1 MIYFYLILGA
11 FVSFPFV
18 FISAG
23 FIYSLTKTGE
33 EGIVWRLNIGLAFD
47 RLCAAC
53 LGYPD
58 KMTIC
63 GFVGRRAS
71 ASNNF
76 TWKVYV
82 KIIEFLPWF
91 AKGHCAET
99 AEKEKHFY

>member
-1 MIYFYLILGA
+1 MIYFYLALAG

-18 FISAG
+18 FIAG
-23 FIYSLTKTGE
+23 GFLYSLTKTGE
-33 EGIVWRLNIGLAFD
+33 DGIKWRLNIGLAFD
-47 RLCAAC
+47 RLVASC

-63 GFVGRRAS
+63 GFVGRRA
-71 ASNNF
+71 AESNNF
-76 TWKVYV
+76 SWKVYV

-99 AEKEKHFY
+99 AETEKSY